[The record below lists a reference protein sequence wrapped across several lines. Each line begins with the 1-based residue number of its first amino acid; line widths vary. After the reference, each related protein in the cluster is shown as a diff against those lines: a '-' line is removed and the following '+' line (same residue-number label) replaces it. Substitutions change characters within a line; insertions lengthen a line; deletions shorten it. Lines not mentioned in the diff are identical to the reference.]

1 MKSLVLTTA
10 ALLFMGLA
18 LSSCDFDNS
27 SSSDTT
33 MFGSL
38 TDGAQANERFAMLLP
53 LLLNSV
59 QAPLQGAVVD
69 EVRIEGT
76 VDHASSVVSVRSHA
90 DQLPGN
96 AHFDVTVPLDG
107 ADTPKDPGILGSTLV
122 IDMAIKVDV
131 SHAPMTLTFNP

>member
-1 MKSLVLTTA
+1 MKSLLLITTI
-10 ALLFMGLA
+10 LFMALA

-53 LLLNSV
+53 LLMNSI
-59 QAPLQGAVVD
+59 QPPLQGAVVD
-69 EVRIEGT
+69 EIRIEGT
-76 VDHASSVVSVRSHA
+76 VDNASSVVSVRSHT

-96 AHFDVTVPLDG
+96 ANFDVTVPLDG
-107 ADTPKDPGILGSTLV
+107 ANTPKDPGILGNTLA
-122 IDMAIKVDV
+122 IDMAIKIDL
-131 SHAPMTLTFNP
+131 SQAPMTVTFNP